1 MLDFER
7 SNLVYVSVTAQDGGE
22 QSRSAQTNVTVL
34 VQDVQDEVP
43 YFPQT
48 EYRVLVPEN
57 RADHEVVRVTALDR
71 DTLAVI
77 TYRIM
82 EGDVTKFTVSPET
95 GEVRTL
101 QGLDY
106 ERAREHTLVIG
117 TEQAMVQAE
126 GDRSNTVT
134 KVVVTVTDENDLPP
148 RFTSLPPGN
157 TFQVKL
163 YSLKYIA
170 MRNAKVR
177 NDAPPG
183 QVLARLGAEDDDSQ
197 GSLTFSLVPGESSER
212 AAEYFSVTSQ
222 GEIVLQ
228 VTQRMINMNYMSI
241 CYQGDLTNELYEE
254 YELSLLASDSG
265 EPSLSSQTSV
275 RVRVLQ
281 VVTLPPNTGVGFED
295 GSHMIQ
301 VMENTPQEAVLR
313 VLRLGNKPQRNIR
326 IQCEVESVEDS
337 RGMRSD
343 ELFRAELS
351 PSKDCELI
359 LARSR
364 LDHEV
369 MTSYTVTMRINTLT
383 AFVNKDKQTSVVE
396 VQVQDKN
403 DNSPEWLHSGDYRD
417 LVPDKFLFTLS
428 PGMGEGEVAGVLA
441 ARDRDSGALGRVRY
455 EMSPDTEPRVRSV
468 FRVSPDTG
476 ELSLRRPVEE
486 VEAPW
491 RLVISARDNPD
502 NPGDSSL
509 VKTEVVVNLVT
520 EDNLVVL
527 TVKNSGPEEVSAKA
541 KELEALMRDQTG
553 LVVEVSRVVGS
564 LVEAENGTCCVESDI
579 GSDVWFYAIDPN
591 TQEIL
596 SVNSSTVQNSI
607 VSKAAQTSIRYTITG
622 LGVFYDES

>member
-126 GDRSNTVT
+126 GDRSNRVT

-295 GSHMIQ
+295 GSHVIQ

-428 PGMGEGEVAGVLA
+428 PGMGEGEVAGVMA

-502 NPGDSSL
+502 NPGDSNV

>member
-126 GDRSNTVT
+126 GDRSNRVT

-157 TFQVKL
+157 TFQVRL

-295 GSHMIQ
+295 GSHVIQ

-337 RGMRSD
+337 RGMRRD

-502 NPGDSSL
+502 NPGDSNV

>member
-295 GSHMIQ
+295 GSHVIQ

-428 PGMGEGEVAGVLA
+428 PGMGEGEVAGLLA

-502 NPGDSSL
+502 NPGDSNL

>member
-22 QSRSAQTNVTVL
+22 QARSAQTNVTVL

-197 GSLTFSLVPGESSER
+197 GSLTFSLVPG
-212 AAEYFSVTSQ
+212 
-222 GEIVLQ
+222 
-228 VTQRMINMNYMSI
+228 
-241 CYQGDLTNELYEE
+241 
-254 YELSLLASDSG
+254 
-265 EPSLSSQTSV
+265 
-275 RVRVLQ
+275 
-281 VVTLPPNTGVGFED
+281 
-295 GSHMIQ
+295 
-301 VMENTPQEAVLR
+301 
-313 VLRLGNKPQRNIR
+313 
-326 IQCEVESVEDS
+326 
-337 RGMRSD
+337 
-343 ELFRAELS
+343 
-351 PSKDCELI
+351 
-359 LARSR
+359 
-364 LDHEV
+364 
-369 MTSYTVTMRINTLT
+369 
-383 AFVNKDKQTSVVE
+383 
-396 VQVQDKN
+396 
-403 DNSPEWLHSGDYRD
+403 
-417 LVPDKFLFTLS
+417 
-428 PGMGEGEVAGVLA
+428 
-441 ARDRDSGALGRVRY
+441 
-455 EMSPDTEPRVRSV
+455 
-468 FRVSPDTG
+468 
-476 ELSLRRPVEE
+476 
-486 VEAPW
+486 
-491 RLVISARDNPD
+491 
-502 NPGDSSL
+502 
-509 VKTEVVVNLVT
+509 
-520 EDNLVVL
+520 
-527 TVKNSGPEEVSAKA
+527 
-541 KELEALMRDQTG
+541 
-553 LVVEVSRVVGS
+553 
-564 LVEAENGTCCVESDI
+564 
-579 GSDVWFYAIDPN
+579 
-591 TQEIL
+591 
-596 SVNSSTVQNSI
+596 
-607 VSKAAQTSIRYTITG
+607 
-622 LGVFYDES
+622 

>member
-295 GSHMIQ
+295 GSHVIQ

-502 NPGDSSL
+502 NPGDSNV

>member
-126 GDRSNTVT
+126 GDRSNRVT

-157 TFQVKL
+157 TFQVRL

-295 GSHMIQ
+295 GSHVIQ

-502 NPGDSSL
+502 NPGDSNV

>member
-1 MLDFER
+1 
-7 SNLVYVSVTAQDGGE
+7 
-22 QSRSAQTNVTVL
+22 
-34 VQDVQDEVP
+34 
-43 YFPQT
+43 
-48 EYRVLVPEN
+48 
-57 RADHEVVRVTALDR
+57 
-71 DTLAVI
+71 
-77 TYRIM
+77 
-82 EGDVTKFTVSPET
+82 
-95 GEVRTL
+95 
-101 QGLDY
+101 
-106 ERAREHTLVIG
+106 
-117 TEQAMVQAE
+117 
-126 GDRSNTVT
+126 
-134 KVVVTVTDENDLPP
+134 
-148 RFTSLPPGN
+148 
-157 TFQVKL
+157 
-163 YSLKYIA
+163 
-170 MRNAKVR
+170 
-177 NDAPPG
+177 
-183 QVLARLGAEDDDSQ
+183 
-197 GSLTFSLVPGESSER
+197 
-212 AAEYFSVTSQ
+212 
-222 GEIVLQ
+222 
-228 VTQRMINMNYMSI
+228 
-241 CYQGDLTNELYEE
+241 
-254 YELSLLASDSG
+254 
-265 EPSLSSQTSV
+265 
-275 RVRVLQ
+275 
-281 VVTLPPNTGVGFED
+281 
-295 GSHMIQ
+295 
-301 VMENTPQEAVLR
+301 
-313 VLRLGNKPQRNIR
+313 
-326 IQCEVESVEDS
+326 
-337 RGMRSD
+337 MRSD

-502 NPGDSSL
+502 NPGDSNV

>member
-22 QSRSAQTNVTVL
+22 QARSAQTNVTVL

-126 GDRSNTVT
+126 GDRSNRVT

-157 TFQVKL
+157 TFQVRL

-295 GSHMIQ
+295 GSHVIQ

-502 NPGDSSL
+502 NPGDSNV